1 MESYLFNGGVPLTNG
16 KKEPF
21 DAMIRKCTGTSPG
34 FLLASIFSS
43 QKRAG
48 NFLSLERSER
58 KELFIRELLGMDRLR
73 LLAAAAKEQ
82 ADEVAKRVTG
92 LEGQRR
98 SLMELVS
105 TEVEDSAGVEAQL
118 ASVSSRLQNIE
129 TEKREVEM
137 RLLELEAAEANRRP
151 LMAEAETLRQRL
163 RRADAEIA
171 EAKRRIAE
179 DEGALSPGPGP
190 SDRG

>member
-1 MESYLFNGGVPLTNG
+1 M
-16 KKEPF
+16 
-21 DAMIRKCTGTSPG
+21 
-34 FLLASIFSS
+34 
-43 QKRAG
+43 
-48 NFLSLERSER
+48 
-58 KELFIRELLGMDRLR
+58 
-73 LLAAAAKEQ
+73 
-82 ADEVAKRVTG
+82 TG

-98 SLMELVS
+98 SLMEVVS